1 MKWRRD
7 WRDVVCEKNVRKMSQ
22 IEKTTNCEVLKSA
35 SVTDHISK
43 VKEKHDIYRVYH
55 RKGTV
60 QERY

>member
-1 MKWRRD
+1 M
-7 WRDVVCEKNVRKMSQ
+7 VCEKNVRKMSQ

-55 RKGTV
+55 RRGTV